1 MRILG
6 IKHRDGHLGSPK
18 VLDPGRFSM
27 RWFLHLEWEIQILR
41 QTQEGQGEILL
52 QIQVKLF

>member
-18 VLDPGRFSM
+18 VLDPGRFST
-27 RWFLHLEWEIQILR
+27 RWFLHLEWKIQILR
-41 QTQEGQGEILL
+41 KTQEGQGEILL